1 MGGWLSDRMPGELLR
16 ARGLRVTPQRRAILG
31 AFSHGADEHLSAE
44 EIHARAAAVVPELG
58 RGTVYAALA
67 ELTELGLLAALGS
80 PEPVRYETNTEPH
93 QHFRCR
99 LCLRLFDVALA
110 DPAFAAEGF
119 VVEQITITAEGVCA
133 ECVDYDKGLRAG
145 ATRARRRPTPELPEG
160 LAATTAETPVG
171 RLTLG
176 ATPRRGDARRL
187 RRPRRRAGPPWGDRR
202 PSRSGAARGHLTS
215 AKAAVA
221 GVLRRPHAPR
231 SARSIGSGCPARR
244 RSAPRWPSRV
254 LQLASYDTLDTPAG
268 TARARPCAGRQSA
281 RDPHPLPSRHARARV
296 CLAEYVGGSWSGRL
310 VAASC
315 RAKTE
320 PATAGL
326 GSAGPPSGASAV

>member
-1 MGGWLSDRMPGELLR
+1 MRKHGGVPFGPDAGELLR

-31 AFSHGADEHLSAE
+31 AFSHGPAEHLSAD

-110 DPAFAAEGF
+110 DPAVALEGF

-133 ECVDYDKGLRAG
+133 ECVAYDKGLRAG
-145 ATRARRRPTPELPEG
+145 AKRARSRPSADLPEG
-160 LAATTAETPVG
+160 VAATTVDTPVG

-176 ATPRRGDARRL
+176 ATADGVVRSVFEGHGDAPALLEAVDGRRG
-187 RRPRRRAGPPWGDRR
+187 
-202 PSRSGAARGHLTS
+202 SRAAREHLAAAKEEVAAYFAGRPAAACTIDWARLEGGHSLR
-215 AKAAVA
+215 AAMAV
-221 GVLRRPHAPR
+221 PR
-231 SARSIGSGCPARR
+231 A
-244 RSAPRWPSRV
+244 
-254 LQLASYDTLDTPAG
+254 QLASYDALDSTAGARELGRTLGANPLALLV
-268 TARARPCAGRQSA
+268 PCHRVMRGREMP
-281 RDPHPLPSRHARARV
+281 D
-296 CLAEYVGGSWSGRL
+296 EYVGGAARRL
-310 VAASC
+310 ALVELERS
-315 RAKTE
+315 
-320 PATAGL
+320 
-326 GSAGPPSGASAV
+326 